1 MIHSNIDE
9 NIIDGKQK
17 RKFKIIENFFSLFGW
32 TLMLGY
38 LIQIVA
44 SLIVW
49 GFSLSNFYTELF
61 MIRNI
66 EKTIRII
73 LITVLIS
80 VILFIVMYI
89 WGKYN
94 FNKFAHL
101 RRRKFPKDTTPN
113 DLAEYFNLPI
123 DEILKMQNDK
133 KIELE
138 KTIV

>member
-1 MIHSNIDE
+1 MIHGNIDE

-17 RKFKIIENFFSLFGW
+17 RKFKIIENFFSLLGW

-38 LIQIVA
+38 IIQIVA

-101 RRRKFPKDTTPN
+101 RRRKFPEDTTPN

>member
-1 MIHSNIDE
+1 MIQDDIDE

-17 RKFKIIENFFSLFGW
+17 KKFKIIENFFSLFGW

-38 LIQIVA
+38 LIQIIG

-49 GFSLSNFYTELF
+49 AFSLSNFYIELF

-66 EKTIRII
+66 EKTLRII

-80 VILFIVMYI
+80 VILFIIMYI

>member
-1 MIHSNIDE
+1 MIHNNVDE

-61 MIRNI
+61 MIKNI

-101 RRRKFPKDTTPN
+101 RRRKFPKDTTPD

-123 DEILKMQNDK
+123 DEIAKMQNDK

>member
-1 MIHSNIDE
+1 MIHDNVDE

-17 RKFKIIENFFSLFGW
+17 KKIKIIENFFSLFGW

-49 GFSLSNFYTELF
+49 AFSLSNFYIELF
-61 MIRNI
+61 MIKNI

-123 DEILKMQNDK
+123 DEIIKMQNDK

>member
-1 MIHSNIDE
+1 MIHDNIDE

-17 RKFKIIENFFSLFGW
+17 KKLKLIENFFSLFGW

-49 GFSLSNFYTELF
+49 GFSLSNFYIELF

-66 EKTIRII
+66 EKTLRII

-80 VILFIVMYI
+80 VILFIIMYI

-101 RRRKFPKDTTPN
+101 RRRKFPKDTTPD

-123 DEILKMQNDK
+123 DEILKMQSDK

>member
-1 MIHSNIDE
+1 MIHDNVDE

-101 RRRKFPKDTTPN
+101 RRRKFPRDTTPD
-113 DLAEYFNLPI
+113 DLAKYFNLPI
-123 DEILKMQNDK
+123 DEITKMQNDK

>member
-1 MIHSNIDE
+1 MIYDNIDE

-17 RKFKIIENFFSLFGW
+17 KKFKIVENFFSLFGW
-32 TLMLGY
+32 TIMLGY
-38 LIQIVA
+38 LIQIII
-44 SLIVW
+44 SLVVW
-49 GFSLSNFYTELF
+49 AFSLSNFYTELF
-61 MIRNI
+61 MIKNM

-101 RRRKFPKDTTPN
+101 RRRKFPKDTTP
-113 DLAEYFNLPI
+113 DELAEYFNLPI
-123 DEILKMQNDK
+123 DEILKMQHDK

>member
-1 MIHSNIDE
+1 MICENIDE

-17 RKFKIIENFFSLFGW
+17 KKFRIVENFFSLFGW

-38 LIQIVA
+38 LIQIIV

-49 GFSLSNFYTELF
+49 AFSLSNFYTELF
-61 MIRNI
+61 MIRNM

-73 LITVLIS
+73 LITILIS
-80 VILFIVMYI
+80 IIIFIVMYI

-101 RRRKFPKDTTPN
+101 RRRKFPKDTTP
-113 DLAEYFNLPI
+113 DELAKYFNLPI